1 MPERLS
7 AGQGTRF
14 VLADT
19 EQLHRKIAE
28 MSERI
33 RQLEDALAIFQA
45 GISTDRHPL
54 LRDELL
60 TIKFGP
66 EVRRTVD
73 DEYTRNALSQSIDA
87 LGTLT
92 IGEHGETKYIGRSGG
107 SETLFLAN
115 NCNIDNYPSLPA
127 EVDDIE
133 LDLPDLS
140 EDVNSLAFTFP
151 FSLTPESSDAIL
163 DKLESYLPPQ
173 PRAWALC
180 ETYLEQF
187 TWWFRPIKRDELIN
201 EILIPIYRTVADP
214 SKHGYHRKM
223 ESESARCPHLL
234 ATLFMVLSVGALVDL
249 TLSSC
254 SAEAEKYYRLGRT
267 ALSLRSVFDSPEL
280 ETVQAVG
287 LMAGYHSLCSFR
299 YTLESAWALGGL
311 ASKLAQSIGLHRDS
325 AQWKLD
331 DKIVQRRRNLFW
343 ELFIFEIMHCLALGR
358 PPSIALKHIDCEI
371 PTDEESSVGENGH
384 VFPGYWKWRF
394 LFSQQ
399 VYAHIVDALVN
410 AQAPTYETVLDL
422 DRRIRQTTL
431 PAVRLYLQPDE
442 DDYNNPGL
450 CMKGYLMSQ
459 YRSISMIYIHR
470 TFFAQALLDHPDNP
484 LSSPYAP
491 SFLAANRCASVL
503 IKSFIHYYERCPDLI
518 GRFWGIWTH
527 AFSAAIILGSTVY
540 RAPSVSMAASALVEL
555 ELVIELFG
563 KGCSQSF
570 RARQAYAILRELKNK
585 ADRVYQQYRNRHAS
599 PALDI
604 QLNIGP
610 EAEISA
616 SRLAI
621 FGGQTRVMSSK
632 LLSRRRPA
640 RRQPSQASCA
650 SSPTVAHSDSPPR
663 DTSPGATT
671 AASTP
676 SDSGSS
682 VPQNVSDAFAQ
693 VHPSLVEYLAL
704 IPSSA
709 SLAVVDPPTAAQLAM
724 GADGRMNGRM
734 NGNGMN
740 GGMNG
745 NLDGGGMAGMNG
757 IEPTAT
763 TPTAANGLGGQT
775 PVPAFQGMSP
785 SFQQFFADMQGGGAP
800 AQQQQAQPQMAPGDF
815 FGGGATPDAGLAA
828 LSMPDLGFTED
839 VMMTDHWMNLMRQ
852 TGILDSS
859 GNYAAVVP
867 PADQGGAG
875 PAFSF

>member
-1 MPERLS
+1 
-7 AGQGTRF
+7 
-14 VLADT
+14 
-19 EQLHRKIAE
+19 

-45 GISTDRHPL
+45 GISTERHPL

-115 NCNIDNYPSLPA
+115 PCNGDNYPSLPPEA
-127 EVDDIE
+127 YDIE
-133 LDLPDLS
+133 LDVPDLS
-140 EDVNSLAFTFP
+140 EDLNVLAFTFP
-151 FSLTPESSDAIL
+151 FSLTPESHDAIM

-214 SKHGYHRKM
+214 TKFAYHRKTD
-223 ESESARCPHLL
+223 SECARCPHLL
-234 ATLFMVLSVGALVDL
+234 ATLFLVLAVGALVDL
-249 TLSSC
+249 TLPSC

-267 ALSLRSVFDSPEL
+267 ALSLRAVFDSPEL

-325 AQWKLD
+325 AQWKLE

-358 PPSIALKHIDCEI
+358 PPSIALKHVDCEI

-431 PAVRLYLQPDE
+431 PAVRLYLRPDE

-484 LSSPYAP
+484 LSSPFAP

-503 IKSFIHYYERCPDLI
+503 IKSFLHYYERCPDLI

-563 KGCSQSF
+563 KGSSQSF
-570 RARQAYAILRELKNK
+570 RARQAYTILKELKNK
-585 ADRVYQQYRNRHAS
+585 ADRAYQQYRNRHAS

-632 LLSRRRPA
+632 LLSRRRPGK
-640 RRQPSQASCA
+640 RQSQSISS
-650 SSPTVAHSDSPPR
+650 SSPVQSPSVSNMDSPPR
-663 DTSPGATT
+663 DSSPGAST
-671 AASTP
+671 APPTP
-676 SDSGSS
+676 SDSGSSS

-693 VHPSLVEYLAL
+693 VHPSLVEYLSMF
-704 IPSSA
+704 PSSA
-709 SLAVVDPPTAAQLAM
+709 SLAVVEPPPAQQILV
-724 GADGRMNGRM
+724 NGT
-734 NGNGMN
+734 NGVNGVNGVNGLNGMD
-740 GGMNG
+740 GM
-745 NLDGGGMAGMNG
+745 DAS
-757 IEPTAT
+757 T

-775 PVPAFQGMSP
+775 PIGFQQGMNGGMNGMTP
-785 SFQQFFADMQGGGAP
+785 QASFQQFFTDMQGA
-800 AQQQQAQPQMAPGDF
+800 AASQQQQSMSPDMPGVEF
-815 FGGGATPDAGLAA
+815 FGSGTDPGLAA

-852 TGILDSS
+852 TGILDSN
-859 GNYAAVVP
+859 GNYATLATQQPVQVQP
-867 PADQGGAG
+867 FG
-875 PAFSF
+875 PF